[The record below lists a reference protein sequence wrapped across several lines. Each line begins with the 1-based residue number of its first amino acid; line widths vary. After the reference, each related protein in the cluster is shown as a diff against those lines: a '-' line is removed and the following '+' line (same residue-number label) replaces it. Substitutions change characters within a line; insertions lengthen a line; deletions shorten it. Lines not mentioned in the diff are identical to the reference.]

1 MCDSLATSDTRWVIV
16 AAAIDLYR
24 VEAVGQEALNG
35 DDHAFGSRVPVATT
49 QVSAVFPRVA
59 RGNPCSLIA

>member
-24 VEAVGQEALNG
+24 VEAVGWEALG
-35 DDHAFGSRVPVATT
+35 SADHAFGSRVLHATT
-49 QVSAVFPRVA
+49 QVSAVFPKPELRE
-59 RGNPCSLIA
+59 PCSLIA